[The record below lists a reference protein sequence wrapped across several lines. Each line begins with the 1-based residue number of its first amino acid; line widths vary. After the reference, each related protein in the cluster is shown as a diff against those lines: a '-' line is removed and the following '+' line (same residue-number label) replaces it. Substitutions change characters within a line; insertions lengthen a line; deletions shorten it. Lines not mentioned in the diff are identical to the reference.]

1 MIAAAAFF
9 PQQHMFAAA
18 IKGARFG
25 IVHHLSARGGG
36 VKNMAAILKI
46 ISDDEVR
53 MPVAIYIGKKAS
65 IRIPTLLAGN
75 QFNSLEIFRG
85 KAALVSGTSSSAK
98 KSNRSASP
106 VIDHNVE

>member
-1 MIAAAAFF
+1 MIAAAAFL

-25 IVHHLSARGGG
+25 IVHHLSARGDG

-65 IRIPTLLAGN
+65 IRIPTLFTGN
-75 QFNSLEIFRG
+75 QFYSLEVLYRET
-85 KAALVSGTSSSAK
+85 ALVSGTSSSAK
-98 KSNRSASP
+98 KRNRSASP
-106 VIDHNVE
+106 VIDHNV